1 MIMPETHRE
10 NRHRGDTAQ
19 RKSCQTVQKADINT
33 DSLPDRKFTNQKSRE
48 FPALR
53 LLLVFQVVASR
64 CASRRL
70 NKDALA
76 LPEPRGA
83 AARIDAWTVSI

>member
-19 RKSCQTVQKADINT
+19 RKSCQTVQKADINNN
-33 DSLPDRKFTNQKSRE
+33 SLPDRKFANQKSRE

-53 LLLVFQVVASR
+53 LFLVFQLVASR
-64 CASRRL
+64 CEGLSLNGAGTKMLWRCRNPRRRS
-70 NKDALA
+70 KD
-76 LPEPRGA
+76 
-83 AARIDAWTVSI
+83 